1 MFSENLMIKYFLT
14 GEMAEWLSSQS
25 EIPLCGKCGGL
36 EMFTV
41 YILKSIKNSR
51 FYIGHTAD
59 LRKRL
64 IEHNSGKTRST
75 KAYAPWEIVY
85 TEDFGTKSE
94 AYRREM
100 EIKSYKSG
108 FKFKELQKS
117 ERWQSG

>member
-1 MFSENLMIKYFLT
+1 
-14 GEMAEWLSSQS
+14 MAEWLSSQS

-59 LRKRL
+59 PRKRL

-85 TEDFGTKSE
+85 TEDFGTKSK